1 MQNLIEGLNPEQK
14 EAVMATEGPVL
25 IVAGAGAGK
34 TKTITHRIGNL
45 IDSGVTP
52 EAILAITF
60 TNKAAREMRE
70 RVLRLLGRPEGS
82 GGVGGFRPRG
92 LPWVG
97 TFHGLGVHILREKG
111 EAIGVPKRFTILDKD
126 DALSLLRRAMKDCGI
141 DTKEFPPSKIHS
153 LISRHKSNME
163 GSGNIENLT
172 QNRLL
177 GIMIRRAYERY
188 EKLLVEEGALDFDDL
203 LVKTVRLLETHPD
216 VLKYFR
222 TQWQYIHVDEYQD
235 TNTVQ
240 YRLVRLLADGHRN
253 LCVVGDSDQNIYSWR
268 GASIANILKFEED
281 YPGAKVILLE
291 ENYRSTET
299 ILAAANAVIEKNTL
313 RKPKRLFTNKKG
325 GDMVGVYESYDE
337 NDEGRWIAG
346 KIAKLMEKGVHPAE
360 VAILYRTNFQSRVLE
375 EALLY
380 AGIPHQV
387 LGTRFFE
394 RKEVKDVLAYIRA
407 AQNPKSTIDMG
418 RIINVPVRGI
428 GKVTLDKIIAGQK
441 DSLPTATRAKVD
453 AFYKILVRI
462 REAGETKKP
471 SELVAFTIIES
482 GISKS
487 LMGGDEEDQERLGN
501 VRELVT
507 LATKYDFLPED
518 EATEQFLA
526 DVALLSDQDNMNTSN
541 DAARLMTVHAAKG
554 LEFPY
559 VFITGLEQDLFPSR
573 RAGEENR
580 DLSER
585 EEERRLFYVAITRAA
600 KQVFLSHAS
609 FRTIF
614 GQRQVNLPSE
624 FLEDIPSHLMEYEEK
639 PKSERKD
646 KGLWGHRNLLGDE
659 PDDIL
664 YF

>member
-1 MQNLIEGLNPEQK
+1 
-14 EAVMATEGPVL
+14 
-25 IVAGAGAGK
+25 
-34 TKTITHRIGNL
+34 
-45 IDSGVTP
+45 
-52 EAILAITF
+52 
-60 TNKAAREMRE
+60 
-70 RVLRLLGRPEGS
+70 
-82 GGVGGFRPRG
+82 
-92 LPWVG
+92 
-97 TFHGLGVHILREKG
+97 
-111 EAIGVPKRFTILDKD
+111 
-126 DALSLLRRAMKDCGI
+126 
-141 DTKEFPPSKIHS
+141 
-153 LISRHKSNME
+153 
-163 GSGNIENLT
+163 
-172 QNRLL
+172 
-177 GIMIRRAYERY
+177 
-188 EKLLVEEGALDFDDL
+188 
-203 LVKTVRLLETHPD
+203 
-216 VLKYFR
+216 
-222 TQWQYIHVDEYQD
+222 
-235 TNTVQ
+235 
-240 YRLVRLLADGHRN
+240 
-253 LCVVGDSDQNIYSWR
+253 
-268 GASIANILKFEED
+268 
-281 YPGAKVILLE
+281 
-291 ENYRSTET
+291 
-299 ILAAANAVIEKNTL
+299 
-313 RKPKRLFTNKKG
+313 
-325 GDMVGVYESYDE
+325 
-337 NDEGRWIAG
+337 
-346 KIAKLMEKGVHPAE
+346 MEKGVHPAE